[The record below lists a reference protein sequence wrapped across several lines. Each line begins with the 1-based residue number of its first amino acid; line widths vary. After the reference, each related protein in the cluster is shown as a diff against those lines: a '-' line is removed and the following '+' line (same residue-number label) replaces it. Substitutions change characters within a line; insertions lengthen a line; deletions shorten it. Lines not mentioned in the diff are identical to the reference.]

1 MDKQLQLTTTQEI
14 PNFVI
19 FKIDNSKANIDVLF
33 SQQTLWLIQKKI
45 VEFFEMNVL
54 AISKH
59 LKNIFETEELKE
71 SAVVSKIKI
80 TCKNSL
86 QVQTEK
92 SK

>member
-1 MDKQLQLTTTQEI
+1 
-14 PNFVI
+14 
-19 FKIDNSKANIDVLF
+19 
-33 SQQTLWLIQKKI
+33 
-45 VEFFEMNVL
+45 MNVL

-71 SAVVSKIKI
+71 SAVVSKIEI

-86 QVQTEK
+86 QVQIKK

>member
-1 MDKQLQLTTTQEI
+1 MDKQLQIMTAQEI

-19 FKIDNSKANIDVLF
+19 FKNNTSKVNIDVLF
-33 SQQTLWLIQKKI
+33 SQEALWLTQKKI
-45 VEFFEMNVL
+45 AEFFEVNVPAL
-54 AISKH
+54 SKH
-59 LKNIFETEELKE
+59 LKNIFETEELKK
-71 SAVVSKIKI
+71 SAVVPKMEI